1 MYQGPFFP
9 HFQTSFSTTT
19 PMMLNATPVEMP
31 DNFRRRKMLDEAR
44 DFGVDQFDQMDASYV
59 KQICEEVENT
69 KDVELL
75 ISFLGKLNLTKHQQ
89 SDYVLK
95 SLCVLHYHQDHFEK
109 LYQVIQGHQFD
120 TEYHKPLQDIWHEA
134 HYREKSRSRELDPVT
149 RYRVR
154 KKHPFPP
161 TIWDGE
167 STSYC
172 FRVSNWFKNQ
182 RQRARQNRRHNG
194 GSSRNQSN
202 DFIESERED
211 SGGSGNL
218 GSCSSN
224 PLSEEDENHQI
235 HVGISGLNT
244 SSTLSSP
251 VNNHSTL
258 SSGNINPM
266 SAFSPQVNANAFCAF
281 PQFQFDNCWPTP
293 SASSFPAQPMYYPF
307 NGCFASPYVSPY
319 ANYSTAYSTTSCFKM
334 MNPDPTQTLPLD
346 CPSTTS
352 ALSSSTLTF
361 GSSTASGMNNAN
373 SYAFVNPTVNKYEE
387 L

>member
-1 MYQGPFFP
+1 
-9 HFQTSFSTTT
+9 
-19 PMMLNATPVEMP
+19 
-31 DNFRRRKMLDEAR
+31 
-44 DFGVDQFDQMDASYV
+44 MDASYV

-134 HYREKSRSRELDPVT
+134 HYREMKKSRSRELDPVT

-172 FRVSNWFKNQ
+172 FRKRDRKVLKDAYMVNSMPSQNEKNILAQRTSLSVVQVSNWFKNQ